1 MEKKT
6 PVIDLIVTHY
16 DEPWSIGKKF
26 FDMLAM
32 QRNIDFSDIRVIL
45 VQDGKEN
52 ALPWKDLLNEYP
64 YKIKV
69 ASIPEHRGVSTA
81 RNAGLQ
87 VAEAEWVMFCD
98 FDDMFADVVSIRG
111 ILQVLPTD
119 DADVIWMKSYREE
132 VARATNIEKN
142 GVFVNCLDENF
153 YHTFGKM
160 YRRKELRKN
169 KLQFNP
175 DLFYEYESA
184 FNHLA
189 LTIIPSHR
197 VLGLTVGFLPYMK
210 TLRMDSWRMRES
222 TLQDRLCETIDR
234 DIYLAEEYRKRGCLR
249 EFRNMVA
256 ETFYDAYFLLLSDS
270 ILDEYHQQNVNER
283 FRPFLHQYREVFDN
297 LSAVENEVV
306 LDNCINKMLGMVQ
319 ILYNYY
325 SIEIMPPL
333 TDFRNIVSWL
343 DDFTGRPVSQP
354 VAQVPAPEP
363 AHAPVLQQSDSAGK
377 KVVIYCGTYNTYP
390 NMIVSAKSLL
400 AHTPVDNIYF
410 LTEDDVFPY
419 EIPDIIE
426 NINVKS
432 QRYFPEGG
440 PNFDNV
446 WSYMCMMRAA
456 FPQMFPQHD
465 KALSLDIDIIVNE
478 DISAL
483 WDLDLTDYYYAGVP
497 EPCRQKTSDDP
508 VYCNFGVIMM
518 NLDKLRRDGK
528 DQEAIDLLNRT
539 KLGCPE
545 QDAFN
550 RVCAHHILPLSPN
563 YNFTPFSHITGEPDN
578 EIITHY
584 AGLKYWKHFEPVRQY
599 ASMTWEHIMD
609 IQAGRKQVPAFEAG
623 RILTQLDDDN
633 EDPQDAEQEDH
644 MPRIAFMF
652 GTRDWYHRMA
662 LSLKSLLK
670 HTYLDKVYFMIED
683 DFFPEPLP
691 PFVQCVNV
699 SNQQF
704 FSPDG
709 PNYQSMYSYMVL
721 LRAALPIMFPDIDI
735 ALSIDADTLTNG
747 DIGGIWDTDMSH
759 KYLAAVKEMR
769 ALHGADYYN
778 AGVMLMNFA
787 NMRRDK
793 IPEQAIKLLNEKYF
807 RWKEQ
812 DVLNDFCRYH
822 IAALPR
828 RYNYSPGITGKPG
841 QDYTVRHYIGG
852 KSAKDKRMQ
861 DAAVYEDMSWN
872 EIVMDRDGDRHE

>member
-1 MEKKT
+1 MEQKNDR
-6 PVIDLIVTHY
+6 PWVDFIVTHF
-16 DEPWSIGKKF
+16 DEPWEVGKKF

-32 QRNIDFSDIRVIL
+32 QRCIDFSRIHVIL
-45 VQDGKEN
+45 VHDDKET
-52 ALPWKDLLNEYP
+52 ASQWDWHELLKSYP
-64 YKIKV
+64 FRTAVI
-69 ASIPEHRGVSTA
+69 SIEHAGPAAA
-81 RNAGLQ
+81 RNAGLSMSR
-87 VAEAEWVMFCD
+87 ADWVMFCD
-98 FDDMFADVVSIRG
+98 FDDMFADIVAVRG

-132 VARATNIEKN
+132 VARATNIDKN

-160 YRRKELRKN
+160 YRRKELRKHN
-169 KLQFNP
+169 LQFNQ

-189 LTIIPSHR
+189 LTVIPSHR
-197 VLGLTVGFLPYMK
+197 VMGLTVDFLPYMK
-210 TLRMDSWRMRES
+210 TLRMDSWKMRKS
-222 TLQDRLCETIDR
+222 TLQLRLCETISR
-234 DIYLAEEYRKRGCLR
+234 DIYLAEEYKRRGYTR

-256 ETFYDAYFLLLSDS
+256 ETIHDSYFILLSEP
-270 ILDEYHQQNVNER
+270 LLEKEYAYAVSER
-283 FRPFLHQYREVFDN
+283 FRQFVNQYRDVFDN

-319 ILYNYY
+319 ILYNYH

-333 TDFRNIVSWL
+333 TDHRNIVSWL
-343 DDFTGRPVSQP
+343 NDFMGSTPAAQP

-400 AHTPVDNIYF
+400 AHTPIDKIYF

-497 EPCRQKTSDDP
+497 EPCRQKTSTDP
-508 VYCNFGVIMM
+508 IYCNFGVIMM

-584 AGLKYWKHFEPVRQY
+584 AGLKYWKHFEPVRKY
-599 ASMTWEHIMD
+599 GNMTWQQVMDSGKNNVIMPAAD
-609 IQAGRKQVPAFEAG
+609 TVPVQKTKEAS
-623 RILTQLDDDN
+623 D
-633 EDPQDAEQEDH
+633 

-670 HTYLDKVYFMIED
+670 YTYLDKVYFMIED

-691 PFVQCVNV
+691 PLVQCVNV
-699 SNQQF
+699 SNQEYFQA
-704 FSPDG
+704 DG
-709 PNYQSMYSYMVL
+709 PNYQSIYSYMVL
-721 LRAALPIMFPDIDI
+721 LRAALPLMFPDIDL
-735 ALSIDADTLTNG
+735 ALCIDADTLTRG
-747 DIGGIWDTDMSH
+747 DIGGIWDTDMSDN
-759 KYLAAVKEMR
+759 YLAAVKELR

-778 AGVMLMNFA
+778 CGVMLMNFA
-787 NMRRDK
+787 NLRRDNV
-793 IPEQAIKLLNEKYF
+793 PEQAIKRLNETYY

-812 DVLNDFCRYH
+812 DVLNDMCRYH
-822 IAALPR
+822 IAELPAK
-828 RYNYSPGITGKPG
+828 YNHAHGITSKFDDP
-841 QDYTVRHYIGG
+841 YIVRHYIGG
-852 KSAKDKRMQ
+852 PGAKKMMMN
-861 DAAVYEDMSWN
+861 DAEQFEQMSWN
-872 EIVMDRDGDRHE
+872 EIVTERGDNP

>member
-1 MEKKT
+1 MEQKNDR
-6 PVIDLIVTHY
+6 PWIDFIVTHY
-16 DEPWSIGKKF
+16 DEPWETGKKF

-32 QRNIDFSDIRVIL
+32 QRCIDFSKIRVVL
-45 VQDGKEN
+45 VDGDPDPLYKTDWHE
-52 ALPWKDLLNEYP
+52 LLKGYP
-64 YKIKV
+64 FRTAVICV
-69 ASIPEHRGVSTA
+69 PASGPSEL
-81 RNAGLQ
+81 RNAGLK
-87 VAEAEWVMFCD
+87 VSRADWVMFCD
-98 FDDMFADVVSIRG
+98 FDDMFADVVSVRG
-111 ILQVLPTD
+111 MLQVLPTD
-119 DADVIWMKSYREE
+119 DADVIWMRSYREE
-132 VARATNIEKN
+132 VSRATNVEKN

-160 YRRKELRKN
+160 YRRKELNRN
-169 KLQFNP
+169 GLEFNT
-175 DLFYEYESA
+175 DLKYEYESA

-189 LTIIPSHR
+189 LTVIPSHR
-197 VLGLTVGFLPYMK
+197 VLGLTVDFLPYMK
-210 TLRMDSWRMRES
+210 TLRMDSWKMRSS

-234 DIYLAEEYRKRGCLR
+234 DIYLAEEYKKRGYVR

-256 ETFYDAYFLLLSDS
+256 ETIYDAYFMLRSEPLLKE
-270 ILDEYHQQNVNER
+270 EYAHYVSER
-283 FRPFLHQYREVFDN
+283 FWPFAVGYRDVFDK
-297 LSAVENEVV
+297 LSAVESEVV

-319 ILYNYY
+319 NLYNYY

-333 TDFRNIVSWL
+333 TDRRYIVSWL
-343 DDFTGRPVSQP
+343 DEFMGKIPVVVPPEHEEQAPVSL
-354 VAQVPAPEP
+354 PATPRSNNPGE
-363 AHAPVLQQSDSAGK
+363 

-390 NMIVSAKSLL
+390 NMVVSAKSVL
-400 AHTPVDNIYF
+400 AHTPVDKIYF
-410 LTEDDVFPY
+410 LTEDDEFPY

-478 DISAL
+478 DISEL
-483 WDLDLTDYYYAGVP
+483 WDIDLTDYYYAGVP
-497 EPCRQKTSDDP
+497 EPCRQKTSADP

-528 DQEAIDLLNRT
+528 DVEAIDLLNKS

-550 RVCAHHILPLSPN
+550 RVCAYHILPLSPN
-563 YNFTPFSHITGEPDN
+563 YNFTPFSHITGEPDR

-584 AGLKYWKHFEPVRQY
+584 AGLKYWKHFEPFRKYGGMSWQQVIESGRNNLILPVRNTIIPEQ
-599 ASMTWEHIMD
+599 
-609 IQAGRKQVPAFEAG
+609 
-623 RILTQLDDDN
+623 DN
-633 EDPQDAEQEDH
+633 TEVSS

-670 HTYLDKVYFMIED
+670 HTYLDKVYLMIED

-699 SNQQF
+699 SNQQYF
-704 FSPDG
+704 PKDG
-709 PNYQSMYSYMVL
+709 PNYESIYSYMVL
-721 LRAALPIMFPDIDI
+721 LRAALPLMFPDIDL
-735 ALSIDADTLTNG
+735 ALCIDADTLTRG
-747 DIGGIWDTDMSH
+747 DIGAIWDIDMSE
-759 KYLAAVKEMR
+759 KYLAAAKELR

-778 AGVMLMNFA
+778 CGVMLMNFA
-787 NMRRDK
+787 NLRRDNV
-793 IPEQAIKLLNEKYF
+793 PEQAIKRLNETYY

-812 DVLNDFCRYH
+812 DVLNDMCRYR
-822 IAALPR
+822 IADLPSKF
-828 RYNYSPGITGKPG
+828 NHAPGITAGFGDP
-841 QDYTVRHYIGG
+841 YIVRHYIGG
-852 KSAKDKRMQ
+852 PGAKNMMMN
-861 DAAVYEDMSWN
+861 DAEQFEQMSWN
-872 EIVMDRDGDRHE
+872 EIVTGRCDVRHE